1 MKRNITFLW
10 LMKKILLSTSKILT
24 LEYKKLKRANCN
36 RVALWNSKIQK
47 LKIRI
52 KNIPLILIIDLIIFL
67 KRRKRIRNKS
77 KEARNSMIWECICSL
92 VQRRINFILNQSGG
106 LKENITLK
114 AYIITPKLMK
124 EMPSWKY

>member
-36 RVALWNSKIQK
+36 GVALWNSKIQK